1 MVAYR
6 YSGSVYH
13 SAIFSEALYLVMLLK
28 FPYYSESKG
37 SRFCILLSWS
47 NYNMLSL
54 ETSNIF

>member
-13 SAIFSEALYLVMLLK
+13 SAIFGEALYLVLLLK

-47 NYNMLSL
+47 NYEMFNF
-54 ETSNIF
+54 EPIN